1 MNNINGFVFYIEVY
15 GNIFRGVRNDS
26 NIYPDILCI
35 FIDSDSNPKTGYST
49 MGVGL
54 GAEYLIDIRGAEG
67 LIIQSRLYEYY
78 PSNRSSLDDWSNWVY
93 HSNIA
98 TGIDVYRLEGG
109 VRLPDHS
116 NNREA
121 SNINLLITTQD
132 FYGNQDISDF
142 ILSTNQ
148 VMVTAKI
155 NSELQDLVSTNDKQ
169 DVFMTV
175 ELSTQQTYSKA
186 VGITGMT
193 FERLGTIQ
201 DDDVDNLNVIVYE
214 GKPKPNY
221 DELRNYFNNYEL
233 NSEISVAGNSNEKM
247 VHDRTLNG
255 TNFGS
260 NQVSM
265 NTSLQEPIQSNYTIL
280 KAQNEFKNGINNLI
294 FDSPIIIEPDRQ
306 ITFVVTMDIANSA
319 ASESSIGLKL
329 KELQTINATPTLIS
343 SGEKLAYINRIP
355 ESIKIDGA
363 FGDWE
368 NCLDKIVSKDEDTN
382 RIPNPDI
389 DIQEF
394 AQVNNDNKLD
404 LYFRV
409 DGQLLSSKKIPVKLG
424 SVNDIDFQNTV
435 GIAPARNITI
445 LTETSQQVTELVG
458 YPLVRISCLRY
469 LVARAR
475 LLSMIYI
482 GFQMEKG

>member
-15 GNIFRGVRNDS
+15 GNIFKGVRNDS

-78 PSNRSSLDDWSNWVY
+78 PSNLSSLEDWSNWVY

-116 NNREA
+116 INREA

-132 FYGNQDISDF
+132 FYGNQDISDC

-148 VMVTAKI
+148 VMLTAKI
-155 NSELQDLVSTNDKQ
+155 NSELRDVVSTNEEQ
-169 DVFMTV
+169 EVFMTV
-175 ELSTQQTYSKA
+175 ELSAQQTYSKE
-186 VGITGMT
+186 VGITGME

-201 DDDVDNLNVIVYE
+201 DDDVENLKVIVYE
-214 GKPKPNY
+214 GKPKPNF
-221 DELRNYFNNYEL
+221 DELRHYINNYEPEC
-233 NSEISVAGNSNEKM
+233 EISVAGNSNERM
-247 VHDRTLNG
+247 ALDDGTLNG

-260 NQVSM
+260 NQISM
-265 NTSLQEPIQSNYTIL
+265 NTSLQESIQSNYTIL
-280 KAQNEFKNGINNLI
+280 KAQNEFKNGHNNLI
-294 FDSPIIIEPDRQ
+294 FDSPIIIEPDREM
-306 ITFVVTMDIANSA
+306 TLVVTMDIANSA

-329 KELQTINATPTLIS
+329 KELQTINATPTLIR
-343 SGEKLAYINRIP
+343 SGQKLAYINKIP

-368 NCLDKIVSKDEDTN
+368 NCREKIVSKDKDAN

-389 DIQEF
+389 DIQEV
-394 AQVNNDNKLD
+394 AQVNNDKKLD
-404 LYFRV
+404 L
-409 DGQLLSSKKIPVKLG
+409 
-424 SVNDIDFQNTV
+424 
-435 GIAPARNITI
+435 
-445 LTETSQQVTELVG
+445 
-458 YPLVRISCLRY
+458 
-469 LVARAR
+469 
-475 LLSMIYI
+475 
-482 GFQMEKG
+482 